1 MLYVTNKKKS
11 LCFSFFHLSF
21 AIERAFFLSNRK
33 IRNENQVD
41 PYLAKTNNS
50 FPEFVMSCIHGRLD
64 PEGVIGIDISRKYNQ
79 AF

>member
-1 MLYVTNKKKS
+1 MLYVTSKKKS

-21 AIERAFFLSNRK
+21 AIERGFFLSNRK

-50 FPEFVMSCIHGRLD
+50 FPEFVMSCIHDRLD
-64 PEGVIGIDISRKYNQ
+64 PEGVI
-79 AF
+79 